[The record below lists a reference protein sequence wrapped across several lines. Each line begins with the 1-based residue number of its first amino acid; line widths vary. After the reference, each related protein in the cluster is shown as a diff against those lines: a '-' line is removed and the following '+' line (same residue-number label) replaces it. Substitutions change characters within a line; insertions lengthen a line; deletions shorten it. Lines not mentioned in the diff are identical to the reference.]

1 MSTMSHP
8 PSTPTLIK
16 DRPSKM
22 TTLHSWIITVDHKKL
37 GLMYCMTA
45 LLFFVIAGFE
55 AMMIRWQLF
64 IPDNDIIVTQV
75 YNEFMTMHGT
85 TMVFFVG
92 MPMLT
97 GFATYLIPLMV
108 GARDMA
114 FPRLNA
120 LGFWLTFFS
129 GILLYSSFFMAPALY
144 ASGAAPDFGWFAY
157 APLTAKTFDRGH
169 TVDYWIF
176 AITLSG
182 FGTMIAGTNI
192 ITTTLC
198 MRCKG
203 MKLSKM
209 PLFVWIMLTDAV
221 LMVVGIPPLTAAQAM
236 LLMDRELGA
245 HFFDVNAGGSAI
257 FWQHLFWFFGH
268 PEVYILI
275 LPAFAIASEVIPVFS
290 RKVIFGYPLMVA
302 ATVGIAFIA
311 LGVWV
316 HHMFAVGLS
325 PAINAIF
332 SGTTFLISIPTGIKI
347 FTWMATMYGGRL
359 KFDTPMLF
367 LTAFLGLFTVGGL
380 TGITLASVPA
390 DWQLHD
396 TYYVVGHFH
405 YVLFGGLIFAVF
417 GGMYYWYPK
426 VTGRL
431 MSEKLG
437 KWNFWI
443 FFISFNLTFFP
454 MHIAGLLGMPRRIYT
469 YEAGHGWELWNML
482 SSVGAF
488 MQMIAVAL
496 FVWNAIASL
505 KRGKVAGPDPW
516 DAWTLEW
523 ATTSP
528 PPEYNF
534 EEIPTVRSRRPLW
547 DLKHPEDPDWKYE

>member
-1 MSTMSHP
+1 
-8 PSTPTLIK
+8 
-16 DRPSKM
+16 
-22 TTLHSWIITVDHKKL
+22 
-37 GLMYCMTA
+37 
-45 LLFFVIAGFE
+45 
-55 AMMIRWQLF
+55 
-64 IPDNDIIVTQV
+64 
-75 YNEFMTMHGT
+75 
-85 TMVFFVG
+85 
-92 MPMLT
+92 
-97 GFATYLIPLMV
+97 
-108 GARDMA
+108 
-114 FPRLNA
+114 
-120 LGFWLTFFS
+120 
-129 GILLYSSFFMAPALY
+129 
-144 ASGAAPDFGWFAY
+144 
-157 APLTAKTFDRGH
+157 
-169 TVDYWIF
+169 
-176 AITLSG
+176 
-182 FGTMIAGTNI
+182 
-192 ITTTLC
+192 
-198 MRCKG
+198 
-203 MKLSKM
+203 
-209 PLFVWIMLTDAV
+209 
-221 LMVVGIPPLTAAQAM
+221 
-236 LLMDRELGA
+236 
-245 HFFDVNAGGSAI
+245 
-257 FWQHLFWFFGH
+257 
-268 PEVYILI
+268 
-275 LPAFAIASEVIPVFS
+275 
-290 RKVIFGYPLMVA
+290 
-302 ATVGIAFIA
+302 
-311 LGVWV
+311 
-316 HHMFAVGLS
+316 
-325 PAINAIF
+325 
-332 SGTTFLISIPTGIKI
+332 
-347 FTWMATMYGGRL
+347 MYGGRL

-367 LTAFLGLFTVGGL
+367 LTAFLALFTVGGL

-443 FFISFNLTFFP
+443 FFVAFNLTFFP

-469 YEAGHGWELWNML
+469 YEAGHGWELWNIL